1 MQTVPLQLSD
11 VIYNAA
17 TQSFEALVTVHD
29 DHGARSYACAIDA
42 PITME
47 FRDAANGLATQAMRR
62 HTHGRADGAH
72 MPSATPQPRAG
83 RMTGWRRLVLDRFAI
98 GQTRAA

>member
-29 DHGARSYACAIDA
+29 KTGARSYACAINA

-47 FRDAANGLATQAMRR
+47 FQDAAKGLAKQAVRR
-62 HTHGRADGAH
+62 HTHGRADAAH
-72 MPSATPQPRAG
+72 MPSATPVQRAG
-83 RMTGWRRLVLDRFAI
+83 RMTGWRKLVLDHIAI
-98 GQTRAA
+98 GQSHAA

>member
-17 TQSFEALVTVHD
+17 TQSFEALVIVHD
-29 DHGARSYACAIDA
+29 AQTVRSYACAIAA

-47 FRDAANGLATQAMRR
+47 FADAASGLATQALRR
-62 HTHGRADGAH
+62 HTRGRPDSVHASL
-72 MPSATPQPRAG
+72 PATPRATRRTDWRRFILAPLASRTPRA
-83 RMTGWRRLVLDRFAI
+83 A
-98 GQTRAA
+98 